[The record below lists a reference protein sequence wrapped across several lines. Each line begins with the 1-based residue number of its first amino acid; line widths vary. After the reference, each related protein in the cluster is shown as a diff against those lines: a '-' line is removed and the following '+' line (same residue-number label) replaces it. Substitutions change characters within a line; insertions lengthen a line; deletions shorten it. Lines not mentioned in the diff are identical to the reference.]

1 MYPNQ
6 NPYLNSVAF
15 LERHIFLLL
24 AALAFGLSVL
34 CYTFLERDAPGAT
47 DEQYVVAVQ
56 ERVKAEMQT
65 SHAELN
71 QVVARLKQGPKFA
84 FGSLYES
91 DYQYPYFI
99 FKNRKLLF
107 WSDNRFIPDYARI
120 ADVTIPRVVEFDQ
133 GQFVVSRKTVAVK
146 RDLLDVV
153 SMVPVYRRYTSTN
166 NYLKSGY
173 NTSLFTHDPL
183 TLTTQRGPAYQNVYD
198 DTPVFLFSVVPPRI
212 DPYHNHSTPV
222 NTVILATL
230 GVLLLGIYVMRR
242 IGWAARKRQYEQG
255 FLWLLGYL
263 LLLRGLMLYTGVPF
277 LFVESDLFNA
287 KFYAASELSPS
298 LGDLLLN
305 SLALVALAFYMVMT
319 FYRSRIYFWLIHLP
333 LAGRVAISLALIVC
347 SNIVY
352 YLCFNQLNALY
363 EKSQYTLDLSL
374 SIQFPPL
381 KVASLLFFIV
391 LSLLYFLTQHVLASL
406 FLRLN
411 EKRWQGLIVFL
422 VGTLI
427 SLSICLLLEL
437 PGEPIYLLNMAYFL
451 GLYLSKF
458 PRFLYTFRYKTSLY
472 LFLGSFVCAATAAT
486 VVYTQ
491 HLKKDLITKQDI
503 GKQLLAENDQFGEF
517 LLHKAAASIDNDPA
531 IRRIFQTDSLLK
543 HARIQKRVKIAH
555 LDRYFDKYDVE
566 VSSFDGNGSPLDLIR
581 DAVSLAS
588 LVQRFQQPL
597 YKTQYPNLYF
607 ANEVGNRFLKEYV
620 SFVNIRNA
628 DSTLIG
634 YVVLDLKLRG
644 ETPRSVYPVLLVDDK
659 LSQSPALR
667 DYSYAIFSTGST
679 PSMGRPTVQRL
690 LLPTGNYNYERKLPV
705 ALLNDPALYDKGILV
720 EGFDHLGIKGAN
732 NRTLVVSSEAYP
744 YQAVLASF
752 SFLYLL
758 LVLSVILVIVL
769 YAVQYGLS
777 RFSINYSTR
786 IQILLNVAFFLPLLL
801 VVLIILG
808 VISANYIS
816 NQQANYLSN
825 TKNIAANFWTY
836 LEENQKGIR
845 SKEAM
850 EQELQTIAR
859 DADIDINV
867 FNTDGKLYTSTRPLM
882 YESGHLS
889 KYINP
894 SAFIHIVEDKENQ
907 KLLNESL
914 GSKQFSTVYTGIKSY
929 EGKLLGIL
937 SVPYFYARPELDRQL
952 LDVVSSALSVFTG
965 LFLLFLILSYFAS
978 NSLTGPL
985 RLLTHKIRRTS
996 LDRLNQTIEWKS
1008 DDEIGAV
1015 IKEYNRML
1023 GKLEESKAS
1032 LAQSEKQ
1039 SAWRE
1044 MAKQVAHEIKNPLT
1058 PMKLTL
1064 QQLQRTLPGM
1074 NPVTDRAVSRTLDT
1088 LLDQINNISDIATSF
1103 SDFANMPLPQNELV
1117 ELSSVLNKVAD
1128 LYNDDRQVVIR
1139 RQIEAGP
1146 VWIMGDR
1153 QLLMRI
1159 CTNLIINGIQSV
1171 EDDKRPVVDLRL
1183 FSTDD
1188 NANIE
1193 VHDNGVGIPENI
1205 RSKVFLPN
1213 FSTKQGGNGIGLALS
1228 KRGIEHASG
1237 SIWFETQEGVGTS
1250 FFIALPLVSQ
1260 TRPVHN

>member
-1 MYPNQ
+1 M
-6 NPYLNSVAF
+6 AF

-24 AALAFGLSVL
+24 AALAFGLSGL

-65 SHAELN
+65 SHTELN
-71 QVVARLKQGPKFA
+71 QVTARLKQLPKFS
-84 FGSLYES
+84 FGALYQP
-91 DYQYPYFI
+91 DYKYPYFV
-99 FKNRKLLF
+99 FKNRRLLF

-120 ADVTIPRVVEFDQ
+120 ADVAIPRVVEFDQ
-133 GQFVVSRKTVAVK
+133 GQFVVSRQRVAIK
-146 RDLLDVV
+146 GDSLDVV

-173 NTSLFTHDPL
+173 NPQLFTHDPL

-212 DPYHNHSTPV
+212 DPYHNRSTPV

-230 GVLLLGIYVMRR
+230 GVLLLGIYVLRR
-242 IGWAARKRQYEQG
+242 ISWAARKRQYEQG

-263 LLLRGLMLYTGVPF
+263 VLLRGLMLYTGVPF

-287 KFYAASELSPS
+287 KYYAASELSPS

-305 SLALVALAFYMVMT
+305 SLALVALAFHMVMT
-319 FYRSRIYFWLIHLP
+319 FYRSRIYFRLIHLP
-333 LAGRVAISLALIVC
+333 LAGQVVVSLGLVIA
-347 SNIVY
+347 SYAVY
-352 YLCFNQLNALY
+352 FLCFNQLNALY

-381 KVASLLFFIV
+381 KVACLLFFIV
-391 LSLLYFLTQHVLASL
+391 LSLLYFLTQHVFASL

-411 EKRWQGLIVFL
+411 QNRWQGLVVFL
-422 VGTLI
+422 VGTLL
-427 SLSICLLLEL
+427 SGSICLLLSL
-437 PGEPIYLLNMAYFL
+437 PAEPIYLLNTFYFL
-451 GLYLSKF
+451 ALYLSHF
-458 PRFLYTFRYKTSLY
+458 PRYLYTFRYKTSLY
-472 LFLGSFVCAATAAT
+472 LFLGSFICAATAAT

-491 HLKKDLITKQDI
+491 HLKKDLLTKQDI

-517 LLHKAAASIDNDPA
+517 LLRKASTSIDNDPA

-555 LDRYFDKYDVE
+555 LDRYFDKYDIE
-566 VSSFDGNGSPLDLIR
+566 VSSFDANGYPLDLIK

-588 LVQRFQQPL
+588 LVQRFQQPA
-597 YKTQYPNLYF
+597 YKTQYPDLYF

-620 SFVNIRNA
+620 SFINIKNP
-628 DSTLIG
+628 DSTLLG
-634 YVVLDLKLRG
+634 YVVLDLKLRN
-644 ETPRSVYPVLLVDDK
+644 EAPRSVYPELLVDDK
-659 LSQSPALR
+659 LSQSPAMR
-667 DYSYAIFSTGST
+667 DYSYAIFGTGNTSA
-679 PSMGRPTVQRL
+679 SSRPTAQRL
-690 LLPTGNYNYERKLPV
+690 LLSTGSYNYERKLP
-705 ALLNDPALYDKGILV
+705 ATLLQDPALYGNGVTV
-720 EGFDHLGIKGAN
+720 EGYDHLGIKGTN

-744 YQAVLASF
+744 YQAVLSSF

-836 LEENQKGIR
+836 LEEHQQGLR

-867 FNTDGKLYTSTRPLM
+867 FSTDGQLYTSTRPLM

-889 KYINP
+889 KFINP
-894 SAFIHIVEDKENQ
+894 SAYIHIVEDKETQ
-907 KLLNESL
+907 KMLNESL

-952 LDVVSSALSVFTG
+952 LDVVSSALSVFTA

-1023 GKLEESKAS
+1023 AKLEESKVS

-1117 ELSSVLNKVAD
+1117 ELASVLNKAAD
-1128 LYNDDRQVVIR
+1128 LYNDDKDVVIR

-1153 QLLMRI
+1153 QLLTRI
-1159 CTNLIINGIQSV
+1159 LTNLIINGIQSV
-1171 EDDKRPVVDLRL
+1171 ENGKRPVVDLRL
-1183 FSTDD
+1183 FTTDG

-1237 SIWFETQEGVGTS
+1237 SIWFETQEDVGTS

-1260 TRPVHN
+1260 TRTVHN

>member
-6 NPYLNSVAF
+6 TSYLNSVAF

-24 AALAFGLSVL
+24 AMLAFGLSVL

-65 SHAELN
+65 SHTELN
-71 QVVARLKQGPKFA
+71 QVVAKLSQLPKFA
-84 FGSLYES
+84 FGALYES
-91 DYQYPYFI
+91 NYQYPYFI
-99 FKNRKLLF
+99 FKNHKLLF
-107 WSDNRFIPDYARI
+107 WSDNRFIPDYGRV

-133 GQFVVSRKTVAVK
+133 GQFVVSRKAVIVR
-146 RDLLDVV
+146 RDSLVVV

-166 NYLKSGY
+166 NYLQSGY
-173 NTSLFTHDPL
+173 NPSLFTHDPL
-183 TLTTQRGPAYQNVYD
+183 RLTTQRGPAYQNVYD

-230 GVLLLGIYVMRR
+230 GVLMLGVYVIRR
-242 IGWAARKRQYEQG
+242 ISWSARKRQYEQG
-255 FLWLLGYL
+255 FFWLLGYL

-305 SLALVALAFYMVMT
+305 TVALVALAFYVVMT
-319 FYRSRIYFWLIHLP
+319 FYRSRIYFWVIHLP
-333 LAGRVAISLALIVC
+333 VAAGVAISLVLVLC
-347 SNIVY
+347 SNAIY
-352 YLCFNQLNALY
+352 YFCFSQLNALY

-374 SIQFPPL
+374 SIQFPPM

-391 LSLLYFLTQHVLASL
+391 LSLVYFLTQHVLASL

-411 EKRWQGLIVFL
+411 QKHWQGLAVFL
-422 VGTLI
+422 TGSILSVGV
-427 SLSICLLLEL
+427 CLLLDL
-437 PGEPIYLLNMAYFL
+437 PSEPIYVLNLIYFL
-451 GLYLSKF
+451 GLYLSHF
-458 PRFLYTFRYKTSLY
+458 PRYLYTFRYKTSLY
-472 LFLGSFVCAATAAT
+472 LFVASFVCAATAAI

-503 GKQLLAENDQFGEF
+503 GRQLLAENDQFGEF
-517 LLHKAAASIDNDPA
+517 LLQKASASIDADPA
-531 IRRIFQTDSLLK
+531 LRRIFETDSLLK
-543 HARIQKRVKIAH
+543 HARIQKRVKMAH

-566 VSSFDGNGSPLDLIR
+566 VSSFDAKGQPLDLIR

-588 LVQRFQQPL
+588 LVQRFQQPS

-620 SFVNIRNA
+620 SFINVRNA

-634 YVVLDLKLRG
+634 YVVLDLKLRS
-644 ETPRSVYPVLLVDDK
+644 ETPRSVFTELLVDDK

-667 DYSYAIFSTGST
+667 DYSYAIFSTGKAPST
-679 PSMGRPTVQRL
+679 GQITNQRFL
-690 LLPTGNYNYERKLPV
+690 LGTGSYNYERKLPV
-705 ALLNDPALYDKGILV
+705 TLLNDPTLYDKGITV
-720 EGFDHLGIKGAN
+720 EGFDHLGIKGTN

-777 RFSINYSTR
+777 RFNINYSTR

-836 LEENQKGIR
+836 LEETQQGLR
-845 SKEAM
+845 SKESM
-850 EQELQTIAR
+850 EEELQTIAR

-867 FNTDGKLYTSTRPLM
+867 FSTNGQLYTSTRPLM

-894 SAFIHIVEDKENQ
+894 SAFIHIVEDKESQ

-952 LDVVSSALSVFTG
+952 LDVVSSALSVFTA

-1023 GKLEESKAS
+1023 AKLEESKVS

-1117 ELSSVLNKVAD
+1117 ELASVLNKVAD
-1128 LYNDDRQVVIR
+1128 LYNDDRHVVIR
-1139 RQIEAGP
+1139 RQIETGP

-1171 EDDKRPVVDLRL
+1171 EEGTRPIVDLRL
-1183 FSTDD
+1183 FTTDG

-1193 VHDNGVGIPENI
+1193 VHDNGVGIPETI

>member
-1 MYPNQ
+1 M
-6 NPYLNSVAF
+6 AF

-71 QVVARLKQGPKFA
+71 QVVAKLKQSPKFT

-99 FKNRKLLF
+99 FKNRRLLF
-107 WSDNRFIPDYARI
+107 WSDNRFIPDYARV
-120 ADVTIPRVVEFDQ
+120 ADVTLPRVVEFDQ
-133 GQFVVSRKTVAVK
+133 GQFVVSRKTVLVK
-146 RDLLDVV
+146 PDSFVVV

-173 NTSLFTHDPL
+173 NPSLFTHDPL

-242 IGWAARKRQYEQG
+242 ISWAARKRQYELG
-255 FLWLLGYL
+255 FLWLLCYL

-287 KFYAASELSPS
+287 KYYAASELSPS

-305 SLALVALAFYMVMT
+305 SLALVALAFHMGMT
-319 FYRSRIYFWLIHLP
+319 FYRSRIYFWVIHLP
-333 LAGRVAISLALIVC
+333 LPGRAAISFALILC
-347 SNIVY
+347 SNYVY
-352 YLCFNQLNALY
+352 YLCLNQLNALY

-381 KVASLLFFIV
+381 KIASLLFFVV
-391 LSLLYFLTQHVLASL
+391 LSLLYFLTQHILASL

-411 EKRWQGLIVFL
+411 EKRWQGLIIFL

-427 SLSICLLLEL
+427 SVSVWLLFEL
-437 PGEPIYLLNMAYFL
+437 PTEPVCLLNMAYFL
-451 GLYLSKF
+451 GLYLSNF
-458 PRFLYTFRYKTSLY
+458 PRYLYTFRYKTSLY

-486 VVYTQ
+486 VVYSQ

-517 LLHKAAASIDNDPA
+517 LLHKASASIDNDPTL
-531 IRRIFQTDSLLK
+531 RRIFQTDSLLK

-566 VSSFDGNGSPLDLIR
+566 VSSFDGGGHPLDLLN

-588 LVQRFQQPL
+588 LVQRFQQPA

-620 SFVNIRNA
+620 SFINIRDA

-634 YVVLDLKLRG
+634 YVVLDLKLRS
-644 ETPRSVYPVLLVDDK
+644 ETPRSVYPELLVDDK
-659 LSQSPALR
+659 LSQSPAMR

-679 PSMGRPTVQRL
+679 PAMGRPTTQRL
-690 LLPTGNYNYERKLPV
+690 LLSTGSYNYERKLPV
-705 ALLNDPALYDKGILV
+705 ALLTDPALYDKGISV
-720 EGFDHLGIKGAN
+720 EGYDHLGIKGTN

-758 LVLSVILVIVL
+758 LVLSVIMVIVL

-825 TKNIAANFWTY
+825 TKNIASNFWTY
-836 LEENQKGIR
+836 LEETQKKLR
-845 SKEAM
+845 SKESM

-867 FNTDGKLYTSTRPLM
+867 FNTDGQLYTSTRPLM

-894 SAFIHIVEDKENQ
+894 SAFIHIVEDKETQ

-914 GSKQFSTVYTGIKSY
+914 GTKQFSTVYTAIKAY
-929 EGKLLGIL
+929 DGKLLGIL

-952 LDVVSSALSVFTG
+952 LDVVSSALSVFTA
-965 LFLLFLILSYFAS
+965 LFLLFLVLSYFAS

-1023 GKLEESKAS
+1023 AKLEESKVS

-1117 ELSSVLNKVAD
+1117 ELASVLNKVAD
-1128 LYNDDRQVVIR
+1128 LYNDDRHVVIR
-1139 RQIEAGP
+1139 RQIETGP

-1159 CTNLIINGIQSV
+1159 FTNLIINGIQSV
-1171 EDDKRPVVDLRL
+1171 EEGKRPVVDLRL
-1183 FSTDD
+1183 FTTDG

-1237 SIWFETQEGVGTS
+1237 SIWFETQEAVGTS